1 MDHAGHGLL
10 KAWREGF
17 APTLSQ
23 AKAATRFGVSQP
35 LVAEWEKGPRRPG
48 LETAVA
54 METETNG
61 AVPVEAWGYDRALV
75 MSMASL
81 VDRRRAEGDV
91 RGAVAVAGIFT
102 AALTL
107 ACAFS
112 TSAPRSAP
120 RAPRRANVGAAWERP
135 SAT

>member
-81 VDRRRAEGDV
+81 VDRRRAEGD
-91 RGAVAVAGIFT
+91 
-102 AALTL
+102 ALDIPINDPADPAL
-107 ACAFS
+107 DE
-112 TSAPRSAP
+112 
-120 RAPRRANVGAAWERP
+120 GRP
-135 SAT
+135 SMVA